1 MKQAYRTLPGKVITY
16 VALILSVLLLAGSV
30 LAGAYMLDDGR
41 VFTYTE
47 EAFQNE
53 LVSDQIKNT
62 VWPIIDAKLDENDAG
77 SRMADAFE
85 FVITDADDNIL
96 LESAEAKAVQKW
108 DYHYTAFI
116 RRDGDGKID
125 GFSFYQMDEYEKA
138 TIVISP
144 VSGSA
149 VGNRFQMAARLI
161 HIAYTM
167 RYAVFAVTLLALAAT
182 VALGVLLLCA
192 AGRRPHDDGVYPG
205 ALNRVPFDLIL
216 FLFVA
221 ALAGGFVVL
230 CDAGEDFGAV
240 LFAALFL
247 LLLLPGLLM
256 SLAARVKEHSLLK
269 NTVAYRLL
277 RLFRKACRGVAHL
290 LKSLPLIWKTLLGLA
305 VVSAA
310 ELIPLLLIVV
320 NTMWREE
327 IVYLWLIEK
336 AVLVPVVLYFAL
348 TLRKLQA
355 GGRALANGDLGY
367 RVNTDKMIGDF
378 KEHGTNLNS
387 ISRGISIA
395 VEDRL
400 KSERMKTEL
409 ITNVS
414 HDIKTP
420 VTSILNY
427 AALIQKEAGDSDAV
441 KEYAEVL
448 VRQSEKLKK
457 LVEDL
462 IEASKAATG
471 NLDVALSPC
480 DASLFLNQASGEYE
494 KKLRDAGL
502 TLVVR
507 QPEEE
512 IMILADGRRMWRI
525 FDNLMNNICKYAM
538 PGTRAYLSLEKEAG
552 QAVITFK
559 NTSKEPLDLTEDQL
573 LERFARGDASRNT
586 EGNGL
591 GLSIAKSIAELQ
603 NGAMRIFTDGDLFK
617 ARLFFPILP
626 DGTREEAVPD
636 VSKNPYEV

>member
-1 MKQAYRTLPGKVITY
+1 MKQVYRTLPGKVITY

-30 LAGAYMLDDGR
+30 LAGAYMIDDGR

-53 LVSDQIKNT
+53 LISNQIKNS
-62 VWPIIDAKLDENDAG
+62 VWPIIDEKLDENDAEW
-77 SRMADAFE
+77 RMEDAFE

-125 GFSFYQMDEYEKA
+125 GFSFYPTDEYEKV
-138 TIVISP
+138 TEKVTVVISP
-144 VSGSA
+144 VPGSA
-149 VGNRFQMAARLI
+149 VGNRFQMATRLI

-167 RYAVFAVTLLALAAT
+167 RYAVFAVALLALAAT

-192 AGRRPHDDGVYPG
+192 AARRPHDDGVYPG

-216 FLFVA
+216 LLFAA

-269 NTVAYRLL
+269 NTIAYRLL
-277 RLFRKACRGVAHL
+277 RLLRKAGRGVAHL

-310 ELIPLLLIVV
+310 ELIPLLLIVWNV
-320 NTMWREE
+320 EMVFFWF
-327 IVYLWLIEK
+327 IEK
-336 AVLVPVVLYFAL
+336 AVLVPVVLYVAL

-378 KEHGTNLNS
+378 KEHGANLNS
-387 ISRGISIA
+387 ISRGIAIA

-427 AALIQKEAGDSDAV
+427 AALIQKEAGNSDAV
-441 KEYAEVL
+441 REYAEVL

-507 QPEEE
+507 QPEDE

-538 PGTRAYLSLEKEAG
+538 PGTRAYLTLEKEAD

-559 NTSKEPLDLTEDQL
+559 NTSREPLDLTEDQL

-591 GLSIAKSIAELQ
+591 GLSIAKSITELQ
-603 NGAMRIFTDGDLFK
+603 NGAMRILTDGDLFK
-617 ARLFFPILP
+617 VRLSFPIISAAAKTIL
-626 DGTREEAVPD
+626 
-636 VSKNPYEV
+636 

>member
-1 MKQAYRTLPGKVITY
+1 MKQVYRTLPGKVITY
-16 VALILSVLLLAGSV
+16 VALLLSVLLLAGSV
-30 LAGAYMLDDGR
+30 LAGAYMIDDGR

-53 LVSDQIKNT
+53 LISNQIKNT
-62 VWPIIDAKLDENDAG
+62 VWPIIDARLDENDAG
-77 SRMADAFE
+77 SRMEDAFE

-108 DYHYTAFI
+108 DYHYTAFV

-125 GFSFYQMDEYEKA
+125 GFSFYPTDEYEKVTEKV

-144 VSGSA
+144 VPGSA

-167 RYAVFAVTLLALAAT
+167 RYAVFAVALLALAAT

-192 AGRRPHDDGVYPG
+192 AARRPHDDGVYPG

-216 FLFVA
+216 LLFAA
-221 ALAGGFVVL
+221 ALAGGFVAL
-230 CDAGEDFGAV
+230 YDAGEDFGAV

-269 NTVAYRLL
+269 NTIAYRLL
-277 RLFRKACRGVAHL
+277 RLFRKAGRGVAHL

-310 ELIPLLLIVV
+310 ELIPLLLIVWNV
-320 NTMWREE
+320 EMVFFWF
-327 IVYLWLIEK
+327 IEK
-336 AVLVPVVLYFAL
+336 AVLVPVVLYVAL

-378 KEHGTNLNS
+378 KEHGANLNS
-387 ISRGISIA
+387 ISRGIAIA

-441 KEYAEVL
+441 REYSEVL

-507 QPEEE
+507 QPEDE

-538 PGTRAYLSLEKEAG
+538 PGTRAYLTLEKEG
-552 QAVITFK
+552 DQAVITFK
-559 NTSKEPLDLTEDQL
+559 NTSREPLDLTEDQL

-591 GLSIAKSIAELQ
+591 GLSIAKSITELQ
-603 NGAMRIFTDGDLFK
+603 NGSMRIFTDGDLFK
-617 ARLFFPILP
+617 AQLFFPILS
-626 DGTREEAVPD
+626 DGTRAEAVPD
-636 VSKNPYEV
+636 VS

>member
-47 EAFQNE
+47 EAFQND

-62 VWPIIDAKLDENDAG
+62 VWTIIDARLRDASAD
-77 SRMADAFE
+77 SRIIEDAFQ
-85 FVITDADDNIL
+85 FVIIDDNDNIL
-96 LESAEAKAVQKW
+96 LESADAKAVQKW

-138 TIVISP
+138 SVVISP
-144 VSGSA
+144 VPGSA
-149 VGNRFQMAARLI
+149 VGNRFMMETRLI

-167 RYAVFAVTLLALAAT
+167 RYAVFAVALFALAAT

-192 AGRRPHDDGVYPG
+192 AARRPHDDGVYPG

-216 FLFVA
+216 FLFAA

-277 RLFRKACRGVAHL
+277 RLFGKAGRGVAHL
-290 LKSLPLIWKTLLGLA
+290 LKSLPLIWKTLVGLA
-305 VVSAA
+305 AVSAA
-310 ELIPLLLIVV
+310 ELITLLLITWHVEMV
-320 NTMWREE
+320 FFWF
-327 IVYLWLIEK
+327 IEK
-336 AVLVPVVLYFAL
+336 AIFVAVVLYVAL

-367 RVNTDKMIGDF
+367 RVNTDKMIGGF
-378 KEHGTNLNS
+378 KEHGANLNS
-387 ISRGISIA
+387 ISCGIAIA

-427 AALIQKEAGDSDAV
+427 AALIQKEAGDSEAV
-441 KEYAEVL
+441 REYSEVL
-448 VRQSEKLKK
+448 VRQSENLKK

-462 IEASKAATG
+462 IEASKASTG

-538 PGTRAYLSLEKEAG
+538 PGTRAYLTLEKEAD

-603 NGAMRIFTDGDLFK
+603 NGAMRILTDGDLFK
-617 ARLFFPILP
+617 VRLSFPIISAAVNP
-626 DGTREEAVPD
+626 QQDTNRREIQD
-636 VSKNPYEV
+636 H

>member
-30 LAGAYMLDDGR
+30 LAGAYMIDDGR

-77 SRMADAFE
+77 SRMEDAFQ
-85 FVITDADDNIL
+85 FVITDADNNIL
-96 LESAEAKAVQKW
+96 LESAEAKSVQKW
-108 DYHYTAFI
+108 DYHYTAFV

-125 GFSFYQMDEYEKA
+125 GFSFYPTDEYEKV
-138 TIVISP
+138 TEKVTVVISP
-144 VSGSA
+144 VPGSA
-149 VGNRFQMAARLI
+149 VGNRFQMVTRLI

-167 RYAVFAVTLLALAAT
+167 RYAVFAVALFALAAT

-192 AGRRPHDDGVYPG
+192 AARRPHDDGVYPG

-216 FLFVA
+216 LLFAA

-230 CDAGEDFGAV
+230 YDACEDVGAV

-269 NTVAYRLL
+269 NTIAYRLL
-277 RLFRKACRGVAHL
+277 RLLRKAGRGVAHL
-290 LKSLPLIWKTLLGLA
+290 LKSLPLIWKTLVGLA

-310 ELIPLLLIVV
+310 ELIPLLLIVWNV
-320 NTMWREE
+320 EMVFFWF
-327 IVYLWLIEK
+327 IEK
-336 AVLVPVVLYFAL
+336 AVLVPVVLYVAL

-367 RVNTDKMIGDF
+367 HVNTDKMIGDF
-378 KEHGTNLNS
+378 KEHGANLNS
-387 ISRGISIA
+387 ISRGIAIA

-441 KEYAEVL
+441 KEYSEVL

-538 PGTRAYLSLEKEAG
+538 PGTRAYLTLEKEAD

-591 GLSIAKSIAELQ
+591 GLSIAKSITELQ
-603 NGAMRIFTDGDLFK
+603 NGAMRILTDGDLFK
-617 ARLFFPILP
+617 VRLSFPIISAAAKTIL
-626 DGTREEAVPD
+626 
-636 VSKNPYEV
+636 

>member
-53 LVSDQIKNT
+53 LISDQIKNT
-62 VWPIIDAKLDENDAG
+62 VWPIIDARLGENLAG
-77 SRMADAFE
+77 SRMEDAFE

-144 VSGSA
+144 VPGSA

-167 RYAVFAVTLLALAAT
+167 RYAVFAVALLALAAT

-192 AGRRPHDDGVYPG
+192 AARRPHDDGVYPG

-216 FLFVA
+216 FLFAA

-269 NTVAYRLL
+269 NTIAYRLF
-277 RLFRKACRGVAHL
+277 RLLRKACRGVAHL

-310 ELIPLLLIVV
+310 ELIPLLLIRWHVEMV
-320 NTMWREE
+320 FFWF
-327 IVYLWLIEK
+327 IEK
-336 AVLVPVVLYFAL
+336 AVLVPVVLYVAL

-378 KEHGTNLNS
+378 KEHGANLNS

-427 AALIQKEAGDSDAV
+427 AALIQKEAGNSDAV
-441 KEYAEVL
+441 REYSEVL

-538 PGTRAYLSLEKEAG
+538 PGTRAYLSLEKEG
-552 QAVITFK
+552 DQAVITFK
-559 NTSKEPLDLTEDQL
+559 NTSREPLDLTEDQL

-603 NGAMRIFTDGDLFK
+603 NGTMRILTDGDLFK
-617 ARLFFPILP
+617 ARLSFPILS
-626 DGTREEAVPD
+626 DGTREKAVPD
-636 VSKNPYEV
+636 VSKNPYEL

>member
-1 MKQAYRTLPGKVITY
+1 MKQVYRTLPGKVITY

-30 LAGAYMLDDGR
+30 LAGAYMIDDGR

-53 LVSDQIKNT
+53 LISDQIKNT
-62 VWPIIDAKLDENDAG
+62 VWPIIDEKLDENDAEW
-77 SRMADAFE
+77 RMEDAFE

-125 GFSFYQMDEYEKA
+125 GFSFYPTDEYEKV
-138 TIVISP
+138 TEKVTVVISP
-144 VSGSA
+144 VPGSA

-167 RYAVFAVTLLALAAT
+167 RYAVFAVALLALAAT

-192 AGRRPHDDGVYPG
+192 AARRPHDDGVYPG

-216 FLFVA
+216 LLFAA

-230 CDAGEDFGAV
+230 YDVGEDFGAV

-269 NTVAYRLL
+269 NTIAYRLL
-277 RLFRKACRGVAHL
+277 RLLRKAGRGVAHL

-310 ELIPLLLIVV
+310 ELIPLLLIVWNV
-320 NTMWREE
+320 EMVFFWF
-327 IVYLWLIEK
+327 IEK
-336 AVLVPVVLYFAL
+336 AVLVPVVLYVAL

-378 KEHGTNLNS
+378 KEHGANLNS
-387 ISRGISIA
+387 ISRGIAIA

-427 AALIQKEAGDSDAV
+427 AALIQKEAGNSDAV
-441 KEYAEVL
+441 REYSEVL

-507 QPEEE
+507 QPEDE

-538 PGTRAYLSLEKEAG
+538 PGTRAYLTLEKEG
-552 QAVITFK
+552 DQAVITFK

-586 EGNGL
+586 AGNGL
-591 GLSIAKSIAELQ
+591 GLSIAKSITELQ
-603 NGAMRIFTDGDLFK
+603 NGAMRILTDGDLFK
-617 ARLFFPILP
+617 VRLSFPIISAAAKTIL
-626 DGTREEAVPD
+626 
-636 VSKNPYEV
+636 